1 MSILGKI
8 AVAAL
13 KPAATLLGP
22 NSKPSSITI
31 GTDGESWEGTVNE
44 ERVTRDY
51 MSGGQQVEIEQEFV
65 GSSEEF
71 LARYPNELKTYE
83 GLAATVNGKAR
94 KVEEIEVGEAFTTVR
109 LKGPDEAP

>member
-1 MSILGKI
+1 MSYLGKI
-8 AVAAL
+8 AVQAL
-13 KPAATLLGP
+13 KPAASLLGP
-22 NSKPSSITI
+22 SGKPSSLTI
-31 GTDGESWEGTVNE
+31 GDDGEAWEGTVNE

-51 MSGGQQVEIEQEFV
+51 MDGGQQVEIEQEFV

-71 LARYPNELKTYE
+71 SARYPNDVKTYE

-94 KVEEIEVGEAFTTVR
+94 KVGEIEIGEAFTTVR